1 MISAILML
9 RRLAGALRVA
19 LREEDFARI
28 LAAGLAL
35 IIIGTLAYSVG
46 GGWSLVDG
54 LYVAVATLT
63 TSSVLDP
70 KLTVTD
76 PWLKVFTAGYVLVGI
91 GILVEVARRL
101 GTGFIVA
108 RAEVEKAKEAAK
120 LEAGGWRRT
129 SKRGLTA
136 GAAGV
141 DVPRRLLHRAAQS
154 ARASPFACEEQPT
167 RQSSGC
173 CTARNPTASTVLAMG
188 DGQPMR
194 IAMMPLGAVG
204 AVVGAAAVA
213 DPLSVPIGGVKA
225 TGATRP

>member
-28 LAAGLAL
+28 LGAGLAL
-35 IIIGTLAYSVG
+35 IIVGTLAYSLG
-46 GGWSLVDG
+46 AGWSVVDG

-101 GTGFIVA
+101 GTGFIIA
-108 RAEVEKAKEAAK
+108 RAEVEKSKAAEA
-120 LEAGGWRRT
+120 T
-129 SKRGLTA
+129 
-136 GAAGV
+136 AAG
-141 DVPRRLLHRAAQS
+141 
-154 ARASPFACEEQPT
+154 
-167 RQSSGC
+167 SGN
-173 CTARNPTASTVLAMG
+173 AP
-188 DGQPMR
+188 
-194 IAMMPLGAVG
+194 
-204 AVVGAAAVA
+204 
-213 DPLSVPIGGVKA
+213 
-225 TGATRP
+225 

>member
-28 LAAGLAL
+28 LGAGFAL
-35 IIIGTLAYSVG
+35 ILIGTLAYSLG
-46 GGWSLVDG
+46 AGWSIVDG

-101 GTGFIVA
+101 GMGFIIA
-108 RAEVEKAKEAAK
+108 RKEVETSKAAAKMEAAT
-120 LEAGGWRRT
+120 GG
-129 SKRGLTA
+129 
-136 GAAGV
+136 
-141 DVPRRLLHRAAQS
+141 
-154 ARASPFACEEQPT
+154 
-167 RQSSGC
+167 SGN
-173 CTARNPTASTVLAMG
+173 AP
-188 DGQPMR
+188 
-194 IAMMPLGAVG
+194 
-204 AVVGAAAVA
+204 
-213 DPLSVPIGGVKA
+213 
-225 TGATRP
+225 

>member
-28 LAAGLAL
+28 LGAGVAL
-35 IIIGTLAYSVG
+35 IIIGTLAHSIG
-46 GGWSLVDG
+46 AGWSVVDG

-70 KLTVTD
+70 ELTVTD

-108 RAEVEKAKEAAK
+108 RAEVEKSKAAEKQEAAP
-120 LEAGGWRRT
+120 ER
-129 SKRGLTA
+129 
-136 GAAGV
+136 
-141 DVPRRLLHRAAQS
+141 
-154 ARASPFACEEQPT
+154 
-167 RQSSGC
+167 
-173 CTARNPTASTVLAMG
+173 
-188 DGQPMR
+188 
-194 IAMMPLGAVG
+194 
-204 AVVGAAAVA
+204 
-213 DPLSVPIGGVKA
+213 
-225 TGATRP
+225 